1 MYKVEKVWYN
11 SKKVC
16 LWADYTRR
24 KCLRLPVIEFSGK
37 DMYNKDFDKKKKFD
51 KTPEEVEENS
61 SLVFGRNS
69 VLELLK
75 TGRTIDKLFVRRG
88 EREGSI
94 TMIVAECVSRKIP
107 VVEVEKV
114 KLDSLT
120 GGMNHQGV
128 VAMAAMKEY
137 STVDDI
143 LNIAAGRGEKPFIV
157 IADEIEDPHNLGAII
172 RCAEGAGAHGL
183 IIPKRRSAGLT
194 SVVCKSSAGAFEH
207 LAIAKVA
214 NIAATID
221 ELKEKNIWVYGA
233 EAGGASLYDT
243 KFDSATAIVVGSE
256 GFGISRLV
264 REKCDFMISI
274 PMYGKVNSFNVS
286 CAAAVILCEAAR
298 QLKG

>member
-1 MYKVEKVWYN
+1 M
-11 SKKVC
+11 
-16 LWADYTRR
+16 
-24 KCLRLPVIEFSGK
+24 GK
-37 DMYNKDFDKKKKFD
+37 TGNTMYNKNYDKKRKND
-51 KTPEEVEENS
+51 SSAIEELPENS

-88 EREGSI
+88 DREGSI
-94 TMIVAECVSRKIP
+94 TMIVAECISRKIP

-114 KLDSLT
+114 KLDSMT
-120 GGMNHQGV
+120 NGMNHQGV
-128 VAMAAMKEY
+128 AAIAAMKDY
-137 STVDDI
+137 STIDDI
-143 LNIAAGRGEKPFIV
+143 LDIAAQKGEKPFIV
-157 IADEIEDPHNLGAII
+157 IADEIEDPHNLGALI

-194 SVVCKSSAGAFEH
+194 SVVCKASAGAYEH

-214 NIAATID
+214 NIASAID
-221 ELKEKNIWVYGA
+221 ELRERNVWVYGA
-233 EAGGASLYDT
+233 EAGGASVYDT
-243 KFDSATAIVVGSE
+243 KFDSATAVVVGSE

-264 REKCDFMISI
+264 REKCDFMVSI

-298 QLKG
+298 QLKV

>member
-1 MYKVEKVWYN
+1 
-11 SKKVC
+11 
-16 LWADYTRR
+16 
-24 KCLRLPVIEFSGK
+24 
-37 DMYNKDFDKKKKFD
+37 MYNKKFD
-51 KTPEEVEENS
+51 NKRKFDRRSDRYTDRAAENDTADGAETEENS
-61 SLVFGRNS
+61 SIVFGRNS

-75 TGRTIDKLFVRRG
+75 TGRAIDKLFVRRG
-88 EREGSI
+88 DREGSI
-94 TMIVAECVSRKIP
+94 NVIVAECVTRKIP
-107 VVEVEKV
+107 VVEVEKA
-114 KLDSLT
+114 KLDSMT
-120 GGMNHQGV
+120 DGMNHQGV

-137 STVDDI
+137 STIDDI
-143 LNIAAGRGEKPFIV
+143 LAIAAERGEKPFIV
-157 IADEIEDPHNLGAII
+157 VADEIEDPHNLGALI

-194 SVVCKSSAGAFEH
+194 SVVCKASAGAYEH

-214 NIAATID
+214 NIASALD

-233 EAGGASLYDT
+233 EAGGASVYDT
-243 KFDSATAIVVGSE
+243 RFDSATAIVVGSE

-298 QLKG
+298 QLRG

>member
-1 MYKVEKVWYN
+1 
-11 SKKVC
+11 
-16 LWADYTRR
+16 
-24 KCLRLPVIEFSGK
+24 
-37 DMYNKDFDKKKKFD
+37 MYNKKFD
-51 KTPEEVEENS
+51 NKRKSDLPAEKEEVSGNS
-61 SLVFGRNS
+61 SIVFGRNS

-88 EREGSI
+88 DREGSI
-94 TMIVAECVSRKIP
+94 TVIVAECISRKIP
-107 VVEVEKV
+107 VVEVEKA
-114 KLDSLT
+114 KLDSMT
-120 GGMNHQGV
+120 DGMNHQGV
-128 VAMAAMKEY
+128 VALAAMKDY
-137 STVDDI
+137 STIDEI
-143 LNIAAGRGEKPFIV
+143 LEIAAKRGEKPFIV
-157 IADEIEDPHNLGAII
+157 VADEIEDPHNLGALI

-194 SVVCKSSAGAFEH
+194 SVVCKASAGAFEH

-214 NIAATID
+214 NIASALD
-221 ELKEKNIWVYGA
+221 ELKQKNIWVYGA
-233 EAGGASLYDT
+233 EAGGTSVYDT
-243 KFDSATAIVVGSE
+243 KFDSASAIVVGSE

>member
-1 MYKVEKVWYN
+1 MQHKNNNMEKTGN
-11 SKKVC
+11 
-16 LWADYTRR
+16 T
-24 KCLRLPVIEFSGK
+24 
-37 DMYNKDFDKKKKFD
+37 MYNKNYDKKRKND
-51 KTPEEVEENS
+51 SSAIEELPENS

-88 EREGSI
+88 DREGSI
-94 TMIVAECVSRKIP
+94 TMIVAECISRKIP

-114 KLDSLT
+114 KLDSMT
-120 GGMNHQGV
+120 NGMNHQGV
-128 VAMAAMKEY
+128 AAIAAMKDY
-137 STVDDI
+137 STIDDI
-143 LNIAAGRGEKPFIV
+143 LDIAAQKGEKPFIV
-157 IADEIEDPHNLGAII
+157 IADEIEDPHNLGALI

-194 SVVCKSSAGAFEH
+194 SVVCKASAGAYEH

-214 NIAATID
+214 NIASAID
-221 ELKEKNIWVYGA
+221 ELRERNVWVYGA
-233 EAGGASLYDT
+233 EAGGVSLYDT
-243 KFDSATAIVVGSE
+243 KFDSATAVVVGSE

-264 REKCDFMISI
+264 REKCDFMVSI

-298 QLKG
+298 QLKV